1 MEAQASA
8 RYIRVSPQKARLVV
22 DLIRGRKVEEA
33 LAELNNSKKAV
44 SRTVAKVLKSAMA
57 NAENTFHL
65 DIDNLYVKRAFVDQG
80 PTLKRMRARAM
91 GRGVTIRKRSSHIT
105 IVLDEGK

>member
-1 MEAQASA
+1 MEAQAKA
-8 RYIRVSPQKARLVV
+8 RYIRTSAHKTRLVV
-22 DLIRGRKVEEA
+22 DLIRGRKVDEA
-33 LAELNNSKKAV
+33 LAQLNNSKKAV
-44 SRTVAKVLKSAMA
+44 SKVVAKVLKSAIA

-65 DIDNLYVKRAFVDQG
+65 DVDNLYVKRAFVDEG

-105 IVLDEGK
+105 IVLDEG